1 MEYIILVIALVAIAF
16 GENYLVDGAV
26 SIAKR
31 FGVSYF
37 VIGATIPK

>member
-1 MEYIILVIALVAIAF
+1 MEYIILVIALVAIAL
-16 GENYLVDGAV
+16 GANYLVDGAV

-31 FGVSYF
+31 FGVSDF